1 MATKLATPEWLGKGL
16 RNVGGVNCTKR
27 RWEILQRFAR
37 LGTPMT
43 ATQRAHFELFKS
55 EWDRLCK
62 EKYNDNWPE
71 IFLKKMKGVLDALPG
86 NPDALNHFIFDE
98 ERAVLGGRRAL
109 VVPSSLERP
118 PH

>member
-1 MATKLATPEWLGKGL
+1 MVTKLATPEWLGIGVL
-16 RNVGGVNCTKR
+16 NVGGAIATR
-27 RWEILQRFAR
+27 RRKDILQRLSR
-37 LGTPMT
+37 LGTPT
-43 ATQRAHFELFKS
+43 HRSLHFELFKS

-71 IFLKKMKGVLDALPG
+71 IFLKKMKGVLNALP
-86 NPDALNHFIFDE
+86 NNQDAFNQFIFDE
-98 ERAVLGGRRAL
+98 ERAVLCGRRAL